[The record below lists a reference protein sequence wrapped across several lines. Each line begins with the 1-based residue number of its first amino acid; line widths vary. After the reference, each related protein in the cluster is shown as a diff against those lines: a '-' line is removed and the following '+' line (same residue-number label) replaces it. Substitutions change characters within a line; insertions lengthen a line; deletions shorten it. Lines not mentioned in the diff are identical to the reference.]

1 MTPTPLR
8 RRALLL
14 LGAAAAAIAAVNGL
28 DLPLTARRLKRVAGG
43 EALLDLRVAY
53 GAEEVR
59 RLLSR
64 LGASGRSS
72 YLTMLWT
79 VDLILPAL
87 FGTALWVAIGAGPFV
102 RWRRLAL
109 AAAVA
114 DLLENLAL
122 SALIAGYPELLPP
135 LPALAATL
143 TAAKFALYAAAAA
156 TAAAGA
162 WSAARAAR
170 RVRDERAAAHRRPAR
185 GEEGP

>member
-1 MTPTPLR
+1 MTATATR

-14 LGAAAAAIAAVNGL
+14 LGAAGAAIAAVNGL
-28 DLPLTARRLKRVAGG
+28 DLPLTARRLKLVAGG
-43 EALLDLRVAY
+43 EALLDLRLAY
-53 GAEEVR
+53 GAEEVHR
-59 RLLSR
+59 FLSR

-87 FGTALWVAIGAGPFV
+87 FGTALWVAIGAGPLV

-122 SALIAGYPELLPP
+122 SSLILAYHPGRLPP
-135 LPALAATL
+135 AAALAATL
-143 TAAKFALYAAAAA
+143 TAAKFSLYALAAA
-156 TAAAGA
+156 TAVAGF
-162 WSAARAAR
+162 WTAARAA
-170 RVRDERAAAHRRPAR
+170 HRTSVGHAGARGRPAR
-185 GEEGP
+185 GERA